1 MDCTLCKSGST
12 EDGYVTVTL
21 EKGNTIVLIKNVP
34 AEICQNCGHY
44 YLSKEITTMVLNL
57 GKEAYQKGTELEIIN
72 LQVA

>member
-44 YLSKEITTMVLNL
+44 YLSKEITTMVHNL